1 MTPQV
6 PQNNRLD
13 IPLNNSKSVRFALGF
28 DDVSLVP
35 SASTVDPA
43 DVQVGCEIAGMKLAH
58 PIIASA
64 MDGVVSPAFAIT
76 MHKLGGLGVLNLEG
90 VFTRYADPEPALK
103 RIVSADDENATAV
116 LQEIYREPVKPEL
129 FAKVIREIKA
139 SGAPACC
146 SLTPLGVKRY
156 GDAAVEAGLDVL
168 VVQST
173 VTSVRHR
180 SSSGEVLSVADL
192 AASVKIPVLIGNCV
206 GYEVAYEQMQA
217 GVQGILVGVGPG
229 EACTTRAVTGVGVP
243 QITATADAAA
253 ARDAFFAETGRY
265 VPVITDGGMRRGGQM
280 AKALAAGADAVMV
293 GSIFAG
299 CPETPAAPYHWGMAT
314 PDPNLPRGT
323 RVKVDKN
330 IPLKQ
335 LLFGPTSVTTGT
347 ENLVGCLRSSM
358 GLCGAA
364 NIKEFHD
371 IEMVFSLSFMTE
383 GKTLQRAQRLGMGA

>member
-1 MTPQV
+1 MEF
-6 PQNNRLD
+6 
-13 IPLNNSKSVRFALGF
+13 PLSKHKSVRFALGF
-28 DDVSLVP
+28 DDVSLIP
-35 SASTVDPA
+35 SASTVDPS
-43 DVQVGCEIAGMKLAH
+43 DVDVSCEIAGLKLAH

-64 MDGVVSPAFAIT
+64 MDGVVSPSFAVA

-90 VFTRYADPEPALK
+90 IFTRYAEPEHALQQ
-103 RIVSADDENATAV
+103 IVSAYDDNATAV
-116 LQEIYREPVKPEL
+116 LQEVYREPVKPEL
-129 FAKVIREIKA
+129 IARAIRFIKD
-139 SGAPACC
+139 SGAPVAG
-146 SLTPLGVKRY
+146 SLTPLGVKRF
-156 GDAAVEAGLDVL
+156 GAAAVDSGLDVL

-192 AASVKIPVLIGNCV
+192 TASVKIPVLVGNCV

-217 GVQGILVGVGPG
+217 GAAGVLVGVGPG

-243 QITATADAAA
+243 QITATADTAA
-253 ARDAFFAETGRY
+253 ARDDFFAKTGQY
-265 VPVITDGGMRRGGQM
+265 VPIITDGGMRRGGQM

-358 GLCGAA
+358 GLCGAE
-364 NIKEFHD
+364 NIKQFHD
-371 IEMVFSLSFMTE
+371 IDMVFSLSFMTE
-383 GKTLQRAQRLGMGA
+383 GKSLQRAQHLGMGA

>member
-1 MTPQV
+1 MTPPVFQGT
-6 PQNNRLD
+6 NMEF
-13 IPLNNSKSVRFALGF
+13 PLSKHKNVRFALGF
-28 DDVSLVP
+28 DDVSLIP

-43 DVQVGCEIAGMKLAH
+43 DVDISCEIAGLKLSH

-64 MDGVVSPAFAIT
+64 MDGVVSPSFAVA
-76 MHKLGGLGVLNLEG
+76 MHQLGGLGVLNLEG
-90 VFTRYADPEPALK
+90 IFTRYPEPKQALDE
-103 RIVSADDENATAV
+103 IVSAYDENATAV

-129 FAKVIREIKA
+129 FEKVIRQIKD
-139 SGAPACC
+139 SGAPAAG
-146 SLTPLGVKRY
+146 SLTPIGVKRF
-156 GDAAVEAGLDVL
+156 GAIAVDAGLDVL

-180 SSSGEVLSVADL
+180 SSSGDVLSVADL
-192 AASVKIPVLIGNCV
+192 TSSVKIPVLVGNCV
-206 GYEVAYEQMQA
+206 TYEVAYEQMQA
-217 GVQGILVGVGPG
+217 GAAGVLVGVGPG

-243 QITATADAAA
+243 QITATADTAA
-253 ARDAFFAETGRY
+253 ARDDYFNKTKRY

-299 CPETPAAPYHWGMAT
+299 CPETPASPYHWGMAT

-364 NIKEFHD
+364 NIKEFQN